1 MAFCQSR
8 TKSALALLTLVFGFS
23 CAREGA
29 AQVQRYQP
37 QRPTVSPYLN
47 LTRLDVS
54 PLPNYYAFVRPEIQQ
69 RQVNV
74 QQQSFILR
82 QQGEILGLQRQM
94 IQPGG
99 PQMIQPGGPS
109 TGTGSGFM
117 VTGNL
122 HSYLNTTG
130 YYPLPNPP
138 RTRR

>member
-1 MAFCQSR
+1 MAVCQSR
-8 TKSALALLTLVFGFS
+8 TRSVLALLTLVFGFA

-37 QRPTVSPYLN
+37 RTPTVSPYLN

-74 QQQSFILR
+74 QQQSLILR
-82 QQGEILGLQRQM
+82 QQGDILGLQRQI
-94 IQPGG
+94 IQPV
-99 PQMIQPGGPS
+99 GPS

-117 VTGNL
+117 IPGTQF
-122 HSYLNTTG
+122 SYLNTTG
-130 YYPLPNPP
+130 FYPLPNPP